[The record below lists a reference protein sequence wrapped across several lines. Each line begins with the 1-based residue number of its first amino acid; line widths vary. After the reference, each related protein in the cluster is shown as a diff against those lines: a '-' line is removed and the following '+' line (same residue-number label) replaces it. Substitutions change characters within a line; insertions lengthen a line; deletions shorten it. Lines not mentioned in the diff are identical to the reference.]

1 MFGPLLTRIQD
12 HDLPKTGLIIA
23 GFGLAAALTAC
34 GGGGEGQVSRAAV
47 DEAVK
52 EALASQA
59 AAAPDDPPT
68 AQQPSP
74 AAPAPV
80 TAAPTPSS
88 DQVAFAMP
96 NLIGANLQVAQ
107 DQVQAL
113 GIFFSVS
120 HDLLGARSQF
130 VDSNW
135 RVCTQT
141 PPIGTMVK
149 GSAADHEGKFDF
161 GAVKLTEACP

>member
-1 MFGPLLTRIQD
+1 MFAPLLTRTQN
-12 HDLPKTGLIIA
+12 HDLPKTGLLIA

-34 GGGGEGQVSRAAV
+34 GGGGEGQVNRAAV

-59 AAAPDDPPT
+59 AAAPDDAPT

-74 AAPAPV
+74 TAAV
-80 TAAPTPSS
+80 VQAAPTPSS

-96 NLIGANLQVAQ
+96 SLIGANLQVAQ
-107 DQVQAL
+107 DQVQTL

-149 GSAADHEGKFDF
+149 GSAADYEGRFDF